1 MKKLS
6 MLVVLL
12 VFASAFIFAGDWKKL
27 QATSVVDVAVAEN
40 GFVAIANKAGELFTS
55 KDAGVTWVKNPQASG
70 IIRIS
75 LNSNA
80 TVMGIVNK
88 NGEFYVSKD
97 MGSSWLKTKATSV
110 VDSSVGRTD
119 SFIVN
124 TKGEVFFTSD
134 FENWTKTNAENVKI
148 VVFGGP
154 FIFIA
159 SKKGDS
165 FVADYKKSPLMSYKK
180 TQATSVVDL
189 DVAPNGNLWIVN
201 TVGEMFSSADKGTTW
216 KKEQQATGVVA
227 VSLCNKYTI
236 IANKD
241 GNTYIKEN

>member
-6 MLVVLL
+6 MLVIFLVLT
-12 VFASAFIFAGDWKKL
+12 SAFIFAGDWKKL
-27 QATSVVDVAVAEN
+27 QAGGVIDVAVAEN
-40 GFVAIANKAGELFTS
+40 GFVAIANKAGELYTS
-55 KDAGVTWVKNPQASG
+55 KDAGASWVKNSQAG
-70 IIRIS
+70 GVTRIS

-97 MGSSWLKTKATSV
+97 MGASWLKTKAASV

-124 TKGEVFFTSD
+124 TKGEVYFTSD

-159 SKKGDS
+159 NKKGES
-165 FVADYKKSPLMSYKK
+165 FVADYSKSALMSYKK
-180 TQATSVVDL
+180 AQATGVVDL
-189 DVAPNGNLWIVN
+189 DVAPNGHLWIAN
-201 TVGEMFSSADKGTTW
+201 TAGEMYSSPDKGVTW
-216 KKEQQATGVVA
+216 KKEPQASGVVA

-236 IANKD
+236 IANKE
-241 GNTYIKEN
+241 GSAYIKEN